1 MVEIISTSFNR
12 KEVSTMSEY
21 QPEVLK
27 QYNQLQP
34 TKSYLV
40 DEFARRLEYLDR
52 TLDDEY
58 SSTVALQI
66 LNRIKLVE
74 SESDRKLYQN
84 SILAQLLDYVIDNT
98 KVVNG
103 RIKLPI
109 TYRNVFESLL
119 TSFQPV

>member
-74 SESDRKLYQN
+74 SESDRKLYQT

-98 KVVNG
+98 KVING

>member
-40 DEFARRLEYLDR
+40 DEFARRLAYLDR

-84 SILAQLLDYVIDNT
+84 SILAQLLDYVIDTT

>member
-1 MVEIISTSFNR
+1 
-12 KEVSTMSEY
+12 MSEY

-40 DEFARRLEYLDR
+40 DEFARRLAYLDR

-98 KVVNG
+98 KVING
-103 RIKLPI
+103 QIKLPI